1 MELIEI
7 KGKDRIAV
15 FKNLDNGEVVDKQFD
30 GLHVTPHMR
39 PLELF
44 KKVNLSNDNGYVNV
58 DHKTL

>member
-1 MELIEI
+1 MELIEV
-7 KGKDRIAV
+7 KGNERIAE
-15 FKNLDNGEVVDKQFD
+15 FKNLDNNEVVTKKFD

-39 PLELF
+39 PLELY